1 MRSHE
6 VFARMTPEE
15 AARFLEDARAG
26 APAALAI
33 ALGAAAQT
41 FKLRPQFLKAQP
53 RARQAEWMRKALS
66 RPLSAV
72 VAEEVL
78 AEYFLSHRR
87 DLLVELLDLF
97 HVAHAEGAL
106 QEPSPPCPAP
116 DVLEKGVKRFREGD
130 DPALRELLLRAFAAQ
145 SPIDWPDLERLL
157 A

>member
-15 AARFLEDARAG
+15 AALFLDDVRKG
-26 APAALAI
+26 APSALAI
-33 ALGAAAQT
+33 ALGAAAQLY
-41 FKLRPQFLKAQP
+41 KLRPQFLKSQP
-53 RARQAEWMRKALS
+53 RPRQAEWVRKALS
-66 RPLSAV
+66 RPPSAV

-97 HVAHAEGAL
+97 QVAHDEGAL
-106 QEPSPPCPAP
+106 RAPSPPCPPA
-116 DVLEKGVKRFREGD
+116 DVLERGVKRFREGA

-145 SPIDWPDLERLL
+145 SPIDWPALERLL